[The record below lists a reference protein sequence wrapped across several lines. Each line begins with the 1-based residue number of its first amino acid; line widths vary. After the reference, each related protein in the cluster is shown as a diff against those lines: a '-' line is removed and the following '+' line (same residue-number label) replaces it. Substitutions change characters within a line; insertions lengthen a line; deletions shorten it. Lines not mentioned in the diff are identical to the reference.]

1 MNKKLFTLGCMLIGA
16 TIANAQAPQ
25 KAAVYPVKTI
35 QEIQFVSPQDLQA
48 GNDASSIGATDTVRV
63 RGVVIMDA
71 NTSTL
76 VGGKQIW
83 IQTNDGSPFS
93 GLDIYQ
99 NFPGTG
105 VSGDAGTGIL
115 SLVAGDS
122 VEITGRVEEFQGETE
137 FIPINT
143 SPATPIQ
150 LLDAGKVVKSKLI
163 LASELN
169 DPSRNNILTTGEQ
182 YEGMYV
188 ELQNMTVSSVDYFS
202 NGARVS
208 FNITDNSGNKVNVSD
223 RFLAMKIVAS
233 GGSFYPPNV
242 GDKITSIKGIIIHS
256 KNNRGYEIHPFQL
269 SDLVF
274 GASAPAITNITR
286 SKVVPTSNDDI
297 VITANINDV
306 DGVSSAKLFYAVGA
320 SNVNYIEVPMTNVNT
335 TYSATIPKQAEG
347 SFIKYFIEAKD
358 GSVDLLT
365 SRIPNV
371 PAEEPK
377 FFVVRD
383 NGLNISDLQ
392 YTPYATGNSGY
403 VDQTVTVTGV
413 VTASSTDLG
422 YVFIQEEGV
431 LSWGAIQVTGNAA
444 LSTVTLGQKLTVT
457 GVVKESFGFTRLES
471 VTGVQVVGTGVITPV
486 VVEPDSFRT
495 YSATGNE
502 LYESMLVKFA
512 PASGSLYVVDQNA
525 DDPSN
530 FAEYRV
536 GKDKL
541 DGGAGSRV
549 LAGRQNSS
557 TISSLN
563 VSYVMDSLWIPNPG
577 VPLIVVHEGDSMTSL
592 TGIMYYGFNN
602 MKILP
607 RNNADFENMSAGHV
621 GITSSHVNKG
631 RVVAYPNPAV
641 EDINFD
647 FILPVDA
654 KNICIRVYDILG
666 KQVAVKNLP
675 AVSGTVAF
683 ETANLTNG
691 TYIYTVVSE
700 NAGVLNTGRFVV
712 TK

>member
-233 GGSFYPPNV
+233 GGSFYPPN
-242 GDKITSIKGIIIHS
+242 GL
-256 KNNRGYEIHPFQL
+256 L
-269 SDLVF
+269 STARTTEVMR
-274 GASAPAITNITR
+274 STR
-286 SKVVPTSNDDI
+286 SN
-297 VITANINDV
+297 
-306 DGVSSAKLFYAVGA
+306 
-320 SNVNYIEVPMTNVNT
+320 
-335 TYSATIPKQAEG
+335 
-347 SFIKYFIEAKD
+347 
-358 GSVDLLT
+358 
-365 SRIPNV
+365 
-371 PAEEPK
+371 
-377 FFVVRD
+377 
-383 NGLNISDLQ
+383 
-392 YTPYATGNSGY
+392 
-403 VDQTVTVTGV
+403 
-413 VTASSTDLG
+413 
-422 YVFIQEEGV
+422 
-431 LSWGAIQVTGNAA
+431 
-444 LSTVTLGQKLTVT
+444 
-457 GVVKESFGFTRLES
+457 
-471 VTGVQVVGTGVITPV
+471 
-486 VVEPDSFRT
+486 
-495 YSATGNE
+495 
-502 LYESMLVKFA
+502 
-512 PASGSLYVVDQNA
+512 
-525 DDPSN
+525 
-530 FAEYRV
+530 
-536 GKDKL
+536 
-541 DGGAGSRV
+541 
-549 LAGRQNSS
+549 
-557 TISSLN
+557 
-563 VSYVMDSLWIPNPG
+563 
-577 VPLIVVHEGDSMTSL
+577 
-592 TGIMYYGFNN
+592 
-602 MKILP
+602 
-607 RNNADFENMSAGHV
+607 
-621 GITSSHVNKG
+621 
-631 RVVAYPNPAV
+631 
-641 EDINFD
+641 
-647 FILPVDA
+647 
-654 KNICIRVYDILG
+654 
-666 KQVAVKNLP
+666 
-675 AVSGTVAF
+675 
-683 ETANLTNG
+683 
-691 TYIYTVVSE
+691 
-700 NAGVLNTGRFVV
+700 
-712 TK
+712 